1 MLHETFDNCNECIK
15 FQRDFIVS
23 SHLFNFFFK
32 KKVFILNNFLFSLQN
47 LYRYSWQKMEYII
60 VYNFQVL
67 ITHLAIYQNREKSC
81 MFFQKNLKKK
91 KRIVIASTR
100 SFSIAFFITISTSHL
115 TLEIF
120 QLK

>member
-1 MLHETFDNCNECIK
+1 MQCSVTLIKYIYIYTENEIIGNMLHETFDNCNECIK

-67 ITHLAIYQNREKSC
+67 TTRLAI
-81 MFFQKNLKKK
+81 
-91 KRIVIASTR
+91 
-100 SFSIAFFITISTSHL
+100 
-115 TLEIF
+115 
-120 QLK
+120 